1 MTVVASAAAPAAT
14 SLQVAPHVHAG
25 GAGHHAFSAE
35 VDALMTGNGNA
46 RSTDEERKPTP
57 DDAAD
62 APARQTA
69 DLRAALASLSAV
81 PASAAPATTAAGDS
95 DAGASPSRTSLSPNA
110 APSLGSASLDASA
123 PAQASLGPKLTAERS
138 YLAPAAFANF
148 ADADLPAPSPNTAAQ
163 ADSRSGGGSETS
175 SAGPETG
182 AGSKFDP
189 LVGAVVGSGDA
200 PIAASV
206 RGDAVASGEPLRAPP
221 AVANAGDAPRTS
233 TAQRSSA
240 AARAGMQPRAFESAA
255 AVRPRPAREA
265 GSATAGGTG
274 PAARSAG
281 AVSTSDASSGPGDR
295 AQDYVAAGRQTPHAN
310 GAGAATNFAA
320 DAASVGAPP
329 AQTAPAPS
337 EPATQAAETT
347 GQTSAPTAPA
357 QAATRVRE
365 IDLDLSPSGIK
376 DASMTVRL
384 AGDKLGVVIRAASG
398 ETAATLE
405 GARDAIAERL
415 AAIGQ
420 PVSSLI
426 IQQTGANDA
435 TGKADPSAGDGD
447 GGAREG
453 QGGDGG
459 DPRGARRGASRF

>member
-1 MTVVASAAAPAAT
+1 
-14 SLQVAPHVHAG
+14 
-25 GAGHHAFSAE
+25 
-35 VDALMTGNGNA
+35 
-46 RSTDEERKPTP
+46 
-57 DDAAD
+57 
-62 APARQTA
+62 
-69 DLRAALASLSAV
+69 
-81 PASAAPATTAAGDS
+81 
-95 DAGASPSRTSLSPNA
+95 
-110 APSLGSASLDASA
+110 
-123 PAQASLGPKLTAERS
+123 
-138 YLAPAAFANF
+138 
-148 ADADLPAPSPNTAAQ
+148 
-163 ADSRSGGGSETS
+163 
-175 SAGPETG
+175 
-182 AGSKFDP
+182 
-189 LVGAVVGSGDA
+189 
-200 PIAASV
+200 
-206 RGDAVASGEPLRAPP
+206 
-221 AVANAGDAPRTS
+221 
-233 TAQRSSA
+233 
-240 AARAGMQPRAFESAA
+240 MQPRAFESAA